1 VTIKNVEIKPIIIL
15 MTKMIHL
22 DDLTLSKCTLLI
34 KYDISN
40 EEAVIINGFG
50 LSKIIFQTLNDELI
64 SILKNGK
71 TELLHLV

>member
-1 VTIKNVEIKPIIIL
+1 